1 MQFLMLSRH
10 FGENILEKK
19 KSVQVLFIF
28 IIVFGHLSSL
38 FVVAMISY
46 NMSDFG
52 RPIK

>member
-1 MQFLMLSRH
+1 MQFLILSRH
-10 FGENILEKK
+10 FGENEKKKK

-28 IIVFGHLSSL
+28 IIVFGHLSPL

-52 RPIK
+52 RLIK